1 MLLRETDA
9 GPEVFLQRRV
19 KAMKFAPSVTVFPGG
34 GLDERDRVSSPERWH
49 GPPPSWWAERF
60 GCAEELAAALVC
72 AAIRETFEECGVL
85 LAGANDGAPLG
96 SIPAELAAAR
106 AELVDHKV
114 ALPEL
119 LAEHNWV
126 LRADMLRPWSNWIT
140 PEVEK
145 RRYDTRFFVAEMPPG
160 QRADARNTEVTEAG
174 WHRPSDA
181 LAAWHAGDLQLL
193 PPTWVTLEQLSVF
206 SEVRA
211 ALAAGDERPIT
222 PLIPKVRRDGDR
234 IQLHLPGELGYEDA
248 PLSLSPR
255 QLPVVLNGDER
266 PAGLLPE
273 DQRGEHPRYDRVR
286 PVTATASVILAD
298 NPSEMTLE
306 GTNTWLLRGP
316 EAESIVV
323 VDPGPLDETHLRL
336 IAEQGPVA
344 LILLTHRHRDHT
356 DGAPRLAELT
366 GAPVRALLESLTS
379 EGAAP
384 LTDQEVVTA
393 AGLELRV
400 LTTPGHTSD
409 SVSFVLEDAVL
420 TGDTILGRGT
430 TVIDHPDGTLA
441 DYLASLRRL
450 IELPG
455 DLAVL
460 PGHGPE
466 LPSIGAVTK
475 KYLEH
480 REQRL
485 DQVRAALTE
494 IGADA
499 SARQVVEHVY
509 ADVDQSLWPAA
520 EWSVEAQLTY
530 LRAEA

>member
-19 KAMKFAPSVTVFPGG
+19 KAMKFAPSVSVFPGG
-34 GLDERDRVSSPERWH
+34 GLDERDRAISPDRWH
-49 GPPPSWWAERF
+49 GPAPSWWAERF
-60 GCAEELAAALVC
+60 GCAEDLAAALVC

-85 LAGANDGAPLG
+85 LAGTNDGAPLG

-106 AELVDHKV
+106 SELVDHKV
-114 ALPEL
+114 ALPDL

-145 RRYDTRFFVAEMPPG
+145 RRYDTRFFVAELPPG

-174 WHRPSDA
+174 WRRPSDA
-181 LAAWHAGDLQLL
+181 LAAWHDGDLQLL
-193 PPTWVTLEQLSVF
+193 PPTWVTLEQLSEYSDVG
-206 SEVRA
+206 A
-211 ALAAGDERPIT
+211 ALRAGEERPIT
-222 PLIPKVRRDGDR
+222 PLIPKVRRDGDKV
-234 IQLHLPGELGYEDA
+234 QLHLPHELGYENA

-255 QLPVVLNGDER
+255 QMPVVFNGEKG

-316 EAESIVV
+316 GSESVVV

-336 IAEQGPVA
+336 ISEQGPVA

-379 EGAAP
+379 EGATPFA
-384 LTDQEVVTA
+384 DNEVIAA

-409 SVSFVLEDAVL
+409 SVSFLLDDAVL

-441 DYLASLRRL
+441 DYLRSLRRL
-450 IELPG
+450 AELS
-455 DLAVL
+455 DELAVL

-466 LPSIGAVTK
+466 LVSIGAVTRQ
-475 KYLEH
+475 YLQH

-485 DQVRAALTE
+485 EQVRSALTE
-494 IGADA
+494 IGSDA

-509 ADVDQSLWPAA
+509 ADIDQKLWPAA

-530 LRAEA
+530 LRTEA